1 MSRRQ
6 EERQH
11 TRLPLRLEVRISGGS
26 RTLVSGKTRDIS
38 RESVYVFAERPLPRG
53 SACQVVLLL
62 TGPSSTL
69 RIEVS
74 GRVVRADDHGMAID
88 FTEVGLDSLFHLRN
102 LMQYNVWMLDEQRPG
117 HAI

>member
-11 TRLPLRLEVRISGGS
+11 TRLPLRLEVRIVSGS

-38 RESVYVFAERPLPRG
+38 REGVYVFAEKPLPRG
-53 SACQVVLLL
+53 SECQLALLL
-62 TGPSSTL
+62 TGPKSTL

-74 GRVVRADDHGMAID
+74 GTVVRADDQGMAID

-102 LMQYNVWMLDEQRPG
+102 LMQYNVWTLEEG
-117 HAI
+117 GKA